1 MNYSSL
7 VPVLQIVMITVLA
20 LIEVAPARTGESP
33 VNEERLEFQELE
45 LSKGT
50 ARVNGQGRAPKLRML
65 VSVRDLG
72 EHGYS
77 DTGARGGFEGTRA
90 EGEYESIE
98 YGVLSI
104 GRGIT
109 SGGSWQP

>member
-7 VPVLQIVMITVLA
+7 VPVLKIVLITVLA

-33 VNEERLEFQELE
+33 VNEERLELE
-45 LSKGT
+45 ALAFGEEGLEVTSH
-50 ARVNGQGRAPKLRML
+50 GRAPRLRML

-77 DTGARGGFEGTRA
+77 SKLHLNSE
-90 EGEYESIE
+90 
-98 YGVLSI
+98 
-104 GRGIT
+104 
-109 SGGSWQP
+109 

>member
-7 VPVLQIVMITVLA
+7 VPVLQIVIITVLA

-33 VNEERLEFQELE
+33 VNVGRLELRELQ
-45 LSKGT
+45 LSKDATHFG
-50 ARVNGQGRAPKLRML
+50 GHGRAPKFRTP

-77 DTGARGGFEGTRA
+77 SKLHLNSE
-90 EGEYESIE
+90 
-98 YGVLSI
+98 
-104 GRGIT
+104 
-109 SGGSWQP
+109 

>member
-7 VPVLQIVMITVLA
+7 VPVLKIVLITVLA

-33 VNEERLEFQELE
+33 VNERRLELRELE
-45 LSKGT
+45 MSQGRTDTVGL
-50 ARVNGQGRAPKLRML
+50 GRAPKLRML

-77 DTGARGGFEGTRA
+77 SKLHLNSE
-90 EGEYESIE
+90 
-98 YGVLSI
+98 
-104 GRGIT
+104 
-109 SGGSWQP
+109 

>member
-65 VSVRDLG
+65 MSVRDLG

-77 DTGARGGFEGTRA
+77 SKLHLNSE
-90 EGEYESIE
+90 
-98 YGVLSI
+98 
-104 GRGIT
+104 
-109 SGGSWQP
+109 